1 MTNYKI
7 LGGMIHHPRSSHN
20 AMKTAAM
27 QLLLHFASL
36 AGNDLPPTTNGSQ
49 PSSLRSHTNEKHQS
63 FLCM

>member
-49 PSSLRSHTNEKHQS
+49 PSSLLSHQ
-63 FLCM
+63 

>member
-36 AGNDLPPTTNGSQ
+36 AGNDLPRPQMAHSH
-49 PSSLRSHTNEKHQS
+49 PVCSHTNEKHQS